1 MHISDLKFF
10 LSSKERAA
18 PGLLAPLGGRAA
30 RSVALGGVSTLGVFL
45 AMPCMAWAQ
54 AMDMGGLRQEA
65 QAWLARQVEQ
75 AYPDAVSRVEIGPVD
90 SRLRMADCE
99 NPRFFLSTGARLWG
113 GGSLGMKCLAPATW
127 TLYLTYQVQLTGPAL
142 TALHPIPARQLL
154 GPGDATL
161 SQVRYEHDP
170 GSYLREIPPGA
181 VTQRSMNRNQPILVQ
196 DLILPDVIQAGA
208 KVRVRVQGKGFS
220 VTQEGKALNTAK
232 AGGTVQVKMPTG
244 RIVRGMANQ
253 AGEVEIRP

>member
-1 MHISDLKFF
+1 MPIIDLKYPLPLLGFF
-10 LSSKERAA
+10 LTL
-18 PGLLAPLGGRAA
+18 PFTPLAQGK
-30 RSVALGGVSTLGVFL
+30 
-45 AMPCMAWAQ
+45 
-54 AMDMGGLRQEA
+54 DMNGMRQEA
-65 QAWLARQVEQ
+65 QTWLARQVEQ
-75 AYPDAVSRVEIGPVD
+75 AYPDSIVRVEVGPLD

-99 NPRFFLSTGARLWG
+99 NLRFFLSTGARLWG
-113 GGSLGMKCLAPATW
+113 GGSLGMKCVAPSTW
-127 TLYLTYQVQLTGPAL
+127 ILYLTYQVQLTGPAL
-142 TALHPIPARQLL
+142 TAQRPIPARQLL

-161 SQVRYEHDP
+161 SNVRYEQDP

-181 VTQRSMNRNQPILVQ
+181 VTQRSMNRNQPILVH

-208 KVRVRVQGKGFS
+208 KVRVRVQGRGFS
-220 VTQEGKALNTAK
+220 VAQEGKALNTSK